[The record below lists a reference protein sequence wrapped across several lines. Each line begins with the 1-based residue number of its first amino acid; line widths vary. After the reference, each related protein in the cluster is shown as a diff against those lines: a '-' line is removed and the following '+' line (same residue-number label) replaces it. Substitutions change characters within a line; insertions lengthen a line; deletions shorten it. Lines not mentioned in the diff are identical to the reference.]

1 MDNTGYKEKFINY
14 LKNEKK
20 MARNSL
26 EAYGR
31 DVSEFISF
39 AESRGNGN
47 VLQLTGTEV
56 VAYLHSLKSI

>member
-47 VLQLTGTEV
+47 VLQLTGT
-56 VAYLHSLKSI
+56 

>member
-31 DVSEFISF
+31 DVS
-39 AESRGNGN
+39 
-47 VLQLTGTEV
+47 
-56 VAYLHSLKSI
+56 